1 MTKWTY
7 TRDAPERFLAAF
19 NALAATKG
27 SQTDDLHHE
36 SYFEVLGDLPV
47 EFVEITAHE
56 LQRTPSPYLP
66 DAGTWYR
73 LADER
78 AAAALTVER
87 PALPGSR
94 DAEAEELARLRV
106 ARDTFL
112 STLERVCGRTIPAD
126 HPLRVDPPRV
136 PTYSCVSCQ
145 DLGWVREGNRVRHCL
160 CWSYNPILERHR
172 ADARLRHAR
181 RQGR

>member
-1 MTKWTY
+1 MT
-7 TRDAPERFLAAF
+7 RFAF
-19 NALAATKG
+19 T
-27 SQTDDLHHE
+27 
-36 SYFEVLGDLPV
+36 V
-47 EFVEITAHE
+47 EFDGRPFMGWQRQAHG
-56 LQRTPSPYLP
+56 PSVQQAIE
-66 DAGTWYR
+66 DAKR
-73 LADER
+73 R
-78 AAAALTVER
+78 AAQELAEKER
-87 PALPGSR
+87 R
-94 DAEAEELARLRV
+94 EAEELARLRV

-136 PTYSCVSCQ
+136 PTYSCLSCQ
-145 DLGWVREGNRVRHCL
+145 DLGWVREGNRVRHCR